1 MSDQARP
8 SEPTVQATRA
18 QMELARLLGVPF
30 CADHDSQQRAATDPN
45 GSLVPGLPDDPPGIV
60 SLYLRLPIETVQA
73 LVDVLR
79 EQTPLL
85 RRD

>member
-8 SEPTVQATRA
+8 SERAVQATRA

-30 CADHDSQQRAATDPN
+30 CSDRESQERATNDN
-45 GSLVPGLPDDPPGIV
+45 SGSLVPGLPDDQAGII
-60 SLYLRLPIETVQA
+60 SLYLRLPVETVQA

-79 EQTPLL
+79 EKGPLP